1 MIMPDTFEG
10 YFSSALKKAAE
21 SCDIA
26 LSDLLT
32 NRRPGEEGKTVF
44 RLLAGRT
51 GYMLP
56 RSVSAKSLTAGGS
69 T

>member
-1 MIMPDTFEG
+1 MRLEE

-21 SCDIA
+21 ICDIA

-32 NRRPGEEGKTVF
+32 SRRPGEEGKTVF
-44 RLLAGRT
+44 RLLSGGTR
-51 GYMLP
+51 YMLP